1 MKGQLAGY
9 FRTNYPEAL
18 QGVDWVNNLPE
29 HERLAF
35 AQYGL
40 AQAEYGHKGGVAR
53 AQTAQRDGRGRFAT
67 NGGQR

>member
-9 FRTNYPEAL
+9 FRTNYPDAL

-53 AQTAQRDGRGRFAT
+53 ARTAQRDRRGRFT
-67 NGGQR
+67 PGGK